1 MEEQGKRGHGFT
13 PGLGSRGGDARD
25 EQEGWTLSHASPP
38 TPCSTVGKQLVLAVI
53 HVGPLEGFKLMI
65 VLSDLHLR
73 KSSLGPGLGAVE
85 LGEALVLLRRY
96 PLLHPTGAGLQS
108 RGVTGSTPWPPG
120 ALCFSSL
127 IRLSIASAQQN
138 TKCADEITAL
148 RAEGQS

>member
-1 MEEQGKRGHGFT
+1 M
-13 PGLGSRGGDARD
+13 PGMSRRGGHRHPPPHPP
-25 EQEGWTLSHASPP
+25 HAPQWAS
-38 TPCSTVGKQLVLAVI
+38 SWVLAVI

-65 VLSDLHLR
+65 VLSNLHLR

-108 RGVTGSTPWPPG
+108 RGVTGSTPRPPG

>member
-1 MEEQGKRGHGFT
+1 M
-13 PGLGSRGGDARD
+13 PGMSRRGGHCHLPPRPP
-25 EQEGWTLSHASPP
+25 HAPRWAS
-38 TPCSTVGKQLVLAVI
+38 SWVLAVI

-96 PLLHPTGAGLQS
+96 LLLHPTGAGFQS
-108 RGVTGSTPWPPG
+108 RGVTGSIPRPPG

-127 IRLSIASAQQN
+127 ICLSIASAQQN